1 MKDVEFEEYTWNT
14 PPRESRVTTLKKIE
28 ELNVTALTPDYKL
41 KLTKKG
47 KVIVKWMKLGF
58 SVDCRLTVEL
68 KAGIRM
74 HEIWQSGGIKY
85 RVVAVD
91 NVAQDALLI
100 STGEPVAVFDYPDTF
115 LFVGS
120 ACVGEGTKP

>member
-1 MKDVEFEEYTWNT
+1 MKDVEFEEY
-14 PPRESRVTTLKKIE
+14 PPRISRVTDLIKIQ
-28 ELNVTALTPDYKL
+28 ELNVTALLPKYKL
-41 KLTKKG
+41 KLSKKG
-47 KVIVKWMKLGF
+47 KIKVKMGSPMFRVGCK
-58 SVDCRLTVEL
+58 LTVEL

-100 STGEPVAVFDYPDTF
+100 STGEPTPSFSLPNTF
-115 LFVGS
+115 LFICSQYLEEVQ
-120 ACVGEGTKP
+120 P